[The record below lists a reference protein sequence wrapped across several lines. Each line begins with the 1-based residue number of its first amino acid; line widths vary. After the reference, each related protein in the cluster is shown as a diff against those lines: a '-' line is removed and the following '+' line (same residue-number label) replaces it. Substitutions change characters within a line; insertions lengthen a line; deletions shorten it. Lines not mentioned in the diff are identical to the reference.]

1 MSRIE
6 IFKLF
11 GSILVDS
18 AQAEKSISKTGEEAE
33 GLGTKLGNGIKTA
46 GKWAAGIT
54 AGATAVGAAVLGMA
68 SQSAEAT
75 DKIDKMSQKIGLSKQ
90 AYQEWNYAMGQSGI
104 DIGVMQ
110 NGVKTLTNLMDS
122 AKNGTE
128 SAAGVFDQLGI
139 SIYDSNGAMKSQ
151 EDMMRETIMTL
162 ADMEDSTERAKLS
175 TQLFGRAGTELE
187 PLLNSGAD
195 GINALIDRSHE
206 LGLVMSD
213 EAVNAGVVFGDTMS
227 DVKDSLSMLGTK
239 LGVAV
244 MPAIQTILDLI
255 IDNLPMIQSMFD
267 QFLPPLIGFIE
278 ALLPHLMSIVQSILP
293 ILLDLIDQLLPF
305 ISELLEAILP
315 VLVQL
320 LDTLLPPLMQI
331 VQAVLPII
339 ITLLEPLL
347 PLLQPILSLLSPLID
362 LLMALLMPLLELIN
376 LILPTVISLSTDISQ
391 KVVGFVVDAL
401 TELVSKITGFVTN
414 MTEAGKKL
422 FTGLWDGIKGVWDSI
437 SSWISEKVSWVVD
450 KLSFWK
456 KSSNEMDSG
465 RVDGSHAAGL
475 PFVPYDGYTA
485 ELHRGEAVL
494 NADTVNR
501 LMGMLENTVSS
512 KSNNESITINA
523 SFNLDGEEIGR
534 KTYKYSLREARLRG
548 NSLVAQGG

>member
-1 MSRIE
+1 M
-6 IFKLF
+6 F

-18 AQAEKSISKTGEEAE
+18 AEAEKSISKTGEEAE

-54 AGATAVGAAVLGMA
+54 AGATAVGAAMLGVA
-68 SQSAEAT
+68 NQSAETA
-75 DKIDKMSQKIGLSKQ
+75 DEVDKMSQKIGLSKQ
-90 AYQEWNYAMGQSGI
+90 AYQEWDYAMGQSGV

-128 SAAGVFDQLGI
+128 SATGVFDQLGI
-139 SIYDSNGAMKSQ
+139 SIYDSNGALKSQ
-151 EDMMRETIMTL
+151 EDMMKETIMTL

-187 PLLNSGAD
+187 PLLNSGAE
-195 GINALIDRSHE
+195 GISELIDRSHE

-213 EAVNAGVVFGDTMS
+213 DAVNAGVVFGDTMA
-227 DVKDSLSMLGTK
+227 DVKDSLGMLGTK
-239 LGVAV
+239 LGTAL
-244 MPAIQTILDLI
+244 MPALQTVLELI
-255 IDNLPMIQSMFD
+255 IQNLPFIQGMFD
-267 QFLPPLIGFIE
+267 QLAPVLIGFIE
-278 ALLPHLMSIVQSILP
+278 TLLPHLISLAQSILP

-339 ITLLEPLL
+339 IKLLEPLL

-376 LILPTVISLSTDISQ
+376 LILPSVISLSTDISQ
-391 KVVGFVVDAL
+391 KIVGFVVDAI
-401 TELVSKITGFVTN
+401 TELVNKITGFVKI
-414 MTEAGKKL
+414 MVDAGKKL
-422 FTGLWDGIKGVWDSI
+422 FTGLWDGIKGVWESI
-437 SSWISEKVSWVVD
+437 SSWVSDKVSWIAD

-456 KSSNEMDSG
+456 KSSNEMDSSG
-465 RVDGSHAAGL
+465 IDGSHAAGL
-475 PFVPYDGYTA
+475 PFVPYDGYKA

-494 NADTVNR
+494 NSDTVNR
-501 LMGMLENTVSS
+501 LMGMLENTAASRTS
-512 KSNNESITINA
+512 DESITINA
-523 SFNLDGEEIGR
+523 SFNLDGEQIGR
-534 KTYKYSLREARLRG
+534 KTYKFSLREARLRG
-548 NSLVAQGG
+548 NSLVTQGG